1 VVFITASEILETVN
15 MIRSEN
21 LDVRTVTM
29 GISLYDCADRDPG
42 RAAARIHRK
51 IVRRAGRLVA
61 VAREIEEK
69 YGIPIVNRRVSLTP
83 IAHVMGSDDPAA
95 YVKIAHALDA
105 AAEEIGIDFV
115 GGFSCMVQKGF
126 THGDAA
132 LIEAIPEAISATQRV
147 CSSVNVASTK
157 AGINM
162 DAVVRMADVVL
173 AVAKMTAANG
183 SIGAAKIVIFCNVP
197 EDNPFMAGALHGTGE
212 PEVSINVA
220 ISGPGVVR
228 NVVEHNPD
236 ASLIELADLIK
247 RTTFKITRVG
257 ELVAREASQMLDAQM
272 GIIDLSLAPSPAV
285 GDSIAEIL
293 AGMGLECAGAPG
305 TTAALAMLNDAVK
318 KGGTMATLAML
329 NDAVKKGGTMATSS
343 TGGLSGAFIPVSE
356 DAAMAKAAAAG
367 ALSIEKLE
375 AMTAVCSLG
384 LDMIVVPGDI
394 PRNALAGTIADV
406 MAIGMV
412 NGKTTGARLIPAYGK
427 KVGDWVNLGGLF
439 GEAPVMAVNTFGN
452 DRFIRRGGRI
462 PAPLQGLTN

>member
-29 GISLYDCADRDPG
+29 GISLYDCADRDPD
-42 RAAARIHRK
+42 RAADRIRRK
-51 IVRRAGRLVA
+51 VVQRAGRLVEA
-61 VAREIEEK
+61 AREIEEK

-228 NVVEHNPD
+228 NVVEHSPD

-305 TTAALAMLNDAVK
+305 TTAA
-318 KGGTMATLAML
+318 LAML